1 TLSVVS
7 GLIVGNIPGVITT
20 VASTATTSLARDRI
34 RLRENR
40 FRKNLS
46 SIIKGEAT
54 SKNDPFTKLDLSV
67 YISKELDDN
76 DVIKLLTYIK
86 LQEELG
92 ISLFINSTDDTEDNP
107 NRVFLLELNYAK
119 VKSKV
124 KDYLKDKGYSA
135 KEFLEIAAN
144 SITHNQIA
152 SSIREIHKSQ
162 QTKEVLISTGAAAG
176 KAVLAGAVTAL
187 LPLVGQPVAA
197 FILDKIEDLL
207 DLIPE
212 NIFEMLKD
220 FLLNSAN
227 RTVLGL
233 KSLLDNIADY
243 TSKKMVPDLNRR
255 FVVILKFL
263 NATFNLSSDNKE
275 HQELKQQLNSLIGK
289 LESSYIRKSDPSVS
303 INSEVTAPDD
313 YIQLERR
320 TGGRSVSR
328 PDVDQFRRDSVT
340 PRLSIEDDPD

>member
-1 TLSVVS
+1 
-7 GLIVGNIPGVITT
+7 
-20 VASTATTSLARDRI
+20 
-34 RLRENR
+34 
-40 FRKNLS
+40 
-46 SIIKGEAT
+46 
-54 SKNDPFTKLDLSV
+54 
-67 YISKELDDN
+67 
-76 DVIKLLTYIK
+76 
-86 LQEELG
+86 
-92 ISLFINSTDDTEDNP
+92 
-107 NRVFLLELNYAK
+107 
-119 VKSKV
+119 
-124 KDYLKDKGYSA
+124 
-135 KEFLEIAAN
+135 
-144 SITHNQIA
+144 
-152 SSIREIHKSQ
+152 
-162 QTKEVLISTGAAAG
+162 
-176 KAVLAGAVTAL
+176 L

-233 KSLLDNIADY
+233 KILLENIADY

-303 INSEVTAPDD
+303 INSEVTARD
-313 YIQLERR
+313 Y
-320 TGGRSVSR
+320 
-328 PDVDQFRRDSVT
+328 
-340 PRLSIEDDPD
+340 